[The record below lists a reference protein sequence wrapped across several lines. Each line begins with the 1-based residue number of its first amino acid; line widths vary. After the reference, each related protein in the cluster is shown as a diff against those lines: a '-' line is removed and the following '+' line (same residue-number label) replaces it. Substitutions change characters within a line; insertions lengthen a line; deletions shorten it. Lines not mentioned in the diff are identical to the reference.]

1 MNRLRP
7 NIFVTFCLAVAFL
20 PTAAGAQT
28 LTAEQQLAR
37 DIFRELIEINTT
49 EAVGTT
55 KAAEA
60 MAARLRAAGF
70 REEDVSVV
78 GPNERK
84 QNLVARLRGSG
95 AARPLL
101 LLAHLDVVEALREDW
116 TLDPFKFTEQDGYF
130 YGRGTSDI
138 KEEAADLVANFIRL
152 KREGFRPDRDLI
164 LALTADEE
172 GGNDNGV
179 NWLLKNRRDLIDAA
193 YAVNTDAG
201 GGQIVKGRHV
211 RNAVQ
216 TSEKVYLTFALEVK
230 NRGGHSSLPSKD
242 NAIYRLAEGLARLS
256 KFDFPVRTN
265 DTTRAYFER
274 MAANETGQTAADM
287 LAVARTPTDEAAAAR
302 LSASSAYYNAL
313 LRTTCVATQLQGGHA
328 ENALP
333 QTARATVN
341 CRLLPEDNAA
351 DVEKTLVRVLADEQ
365 IKVTTISPAKPSPA
379 SPLRPELFGAVE
391 RVTKEMWP
399 GVYVVPVLETGASD
413 SLYLRGAGVPA
424 YGVSGMFFDVDDVRA
439 HGRDERVSVRS
450 YFEGVEFMYRLL
462 KALTGGH

>member
-1 MNRLRP
+1 MNRHRP
-7 NIFVTFCLAVAFL
+7 NIFAKLCVAVLLCVNAL
-20 PTAAGAQT
+20 PEARAQSP
-28 LTAEQQLAR
+28 TAEQQLAR

-49 EAVGTT
+49 EAAGTT

-70 REEDVSVV
+70 ADEDVSVV

-95 AARPLL
+95 AARPVL

-116 TLDPFKFTEQDGYF
+116 TLDPFKFNEQDGYF

-179 NWLLKNRRDLIDAA
+179 AWLLKNRRDLIDAA

-201 GGQIVKGRHV
+201 GGQIVKGRRV

-230 NRGGHSSLPSKD
+230 NRGGHSSLPSKE

-265 DTTRAYFER
+265 DTTRAYFGR
-274 MAANETGQTAADM
+274 MAAGETGQTAADM

-302 LSASSAYYNAL
+302 LSASSVYYNAL

-333 QTARATVN
+333 QTARATIN

-351 DVEKTLVRVLADEQ
+351 DVEKTLARVLA
-365 IKVTTISPAKPSPA
+365 
-379 SPLRPELFGAVE
+379 
-391 RVTKEMWP
+391 
-399 GVYVVPVLETGASD
+399 
-413 SLYLRGAGVPA
+413 
-424 YGVSGMFFDVDDVRA
+424 
-439 HGRDERVSVRS
+439 
-450 YFEGVEFMYRLL
+450 
-462 KALTGGH
+462 

>member
-1 MNRLRP
+1 VNRPRLK
-7 NIFVTFCLAVAFL
+7 ILVTLCLAVTFL
-20 PTAAGAQT
+20 PKARAQSP
-28 LTAEQQLAR
+28 TAEQQLAR

-49 EAVGTT
+49 EPVGTT

-60 MAARLRAAGF
+60 LAARLRAAGF
-70 REEDVSVV
+70 AEEDVKIV
-78 GPNERK
+78 GPNARK
-84 QNLVARLRGSG
+84 QNLVARLRGGG

-116 TLDPFKFTEQDGYF
+116 TLDPFKFTEQEGYF

-152 KREGFRPDRDLI
+152 KREGFKPDRDLI

-172 GGNDNGV
+172 GGPDNGV
-179 NWLLKNRRDLIDAA
+179 AWLLKNHRELIDAA

-230 NRGGHSSLPSKD
+230 NRGGHSSLPSKE

-274 MAANETGQTAADM
+274 MAAGESGQTAADM
-287 LAVARTPTDEAAAAR
+287 LAVARTPADEAAAAR
-302 LSASSAYYNAL
+302 LSASSVYYNAL
-313 LRTTCVATQLQGGHA
+313 LRTTCVATQLQAGHA

-341 CRLLPEDNAA
+341 CRLFPEDTAA
-351 DVEKTLVRVLADEQ
+351 DVEQTLRRVLADEQ
-365 IKVTTISPAKPSPA
+365 IKISTVSPAKPSPA
-379 SPLRPELFGAVE
+379 SPLTPELFGAVE

-399 GVYVVPVLETGASD
+399 GVYVVPVMETGASD
-413 SLYLRGAGVPA
+413 SLWLRGAGVPA
-424 YGVSGMFFDVDDVRA
+424 YGVSGMFFDVDDTRA
-439 HGRDERVSVRS
+439 HGRDERVGVRS

-462 KALTGGH
+462 KALAGGH